1 MKTNHQSDPLDR
13 KIDALL
19 ASRPLKPSHDF
30 AARVLA
36 RADAD
41 AQADAQ
47 SQAQADAQAQAQ
59 PQAQAE
65 NAPVHSRAPQ
75 RPWGKIIAFALPL
88 AAVIALTFSLLHLEP
103 SASEPTQSA
112 ELSTAEAQEIFL
124 LQESLAGLATFSSAE
139 FDSRDLLS
147 TLDTLY
153 NEI

>member
-36 RADAD
+36 RADAQSRAD
-41 AQADAQ
+41 ADAQAGAQADAQ
-47 SQAQADAQAQAQ
+47 F
-59 PQAQAE
+59 PAQAE

-103 SASEPTQSA
+103 SAAEPTQSA

>member
-36 RADAD
+36 RADAQTQAD
-41 AQADAQ
+41 ADAQ
-47 SQAQADAQAQAQ
+47 SQAQ